1 MKRFYRWF
9 MDAWPIWAAA
19 LIIGVHRLSLQAF
32 PQKIEE
38 TNSVFSLGLQIIGGL
53 MVLYS
58 IDSNLAALRGQN
70 IWLLIGQW
78 FRNCPLW
85 SKPKTVQVSLKA
97 EIGISASASGRVKRR
112 AITLEE
118 RVEELERQVDETY
131 KEMHQ
136 REEAVKS
143 LVSDVKNEL
152 LSKIA
157 ENQAGIRGVE
167 GKLDNTTLGGL
178 KQQVFGVLIVIYGA
192 LLGHT
197 S

>member
-1 MKRFYRWF
+1 M
-9 MDAWPIWAAA
+9 
-19 LIIGVHRLSLQAF
+19 
-32 PQKIEE
+32 
-38 TNSVFSLGLQIIGGL
+38 
-53 MVLYS
+53 
-58 IDSNLAALRGQN
+58 
-70 IWLLIGQW
+70 
-78 FRNCPLW
+78 
-85 SKPKTVQVSLKA
+85 KA
-97 EIGISASASGRVKRR
+97 EIGISASGSGRVKRR

-118 RVEELERQVDETY
+118 RVEELERQVDEAY

-192 LLGHT
+192 LLGHI

>member
-19 LIIGVHRLSLQAF
+19 SIIGAHRGLLQAF

-38 TNSVFSLGLQIIGGL
+38 TNTVFSLGLQIIGGL

-58 IDSNLAALRGQN
+58 IDSNLAELRGQN
-70 IWLLIGQW
+70 IWLLIRQW
-78 FRNCPLW
+78 FQNCPLW
-85 SKPKTVQVSLKA
+85 SKPRTVQVSLKG
-97 EIGISASASGRVKRR
+97 EIGISSSASGRVKRR

-118 RVEELERQVDETY
+118 RVEELERQVDEAY
-131 KEMHQ
+131 KEMHR
-136 REEAVKS
+136 REETVKK
-143 LVSDVKNEL
+143 LISDVKNEL
-152 LSKIA
+152 SSKVA

-167 GKLDNTTLGGL
+167 GKLDNTALGGL

-192 LLGHT
+192 LLGHI